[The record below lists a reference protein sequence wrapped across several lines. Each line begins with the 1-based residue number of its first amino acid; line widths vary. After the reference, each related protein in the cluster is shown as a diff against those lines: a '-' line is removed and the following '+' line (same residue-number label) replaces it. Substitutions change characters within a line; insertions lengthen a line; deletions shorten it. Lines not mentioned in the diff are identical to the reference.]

1 MTVCSNPQNTVQAI
15 RQKCLDC
22 AENYAEVTRC
32 EFTDC
37 SLYPYRFGKNPFRG
51 KEKPQSYKPPLKAI
65 RAECLS
71 CNGSSEEV
79 KLCPVTDCALWP
91 YRLGKDPFV
100 SEAKRAASQKNR
112 KFLKKRVYT
121 GEIIAKG

>member
-1 MTVCSNPQNTVQAI
+1 MLTTASPTNTVKAI

-37 SLYPYRFGKNPFRG
+37 SLYPYRFGKNPFWG
-51 KEKPQSYKPPLKAI
+51 KAKPESYQPPLKAI

-100 SEAKRAASQKNR
+100 SEAKRAASQKNL
-112 KFLKKRVYT
+112 KLLKKGALS